1 MTRKLRRG
9 PRGPAAAT
17 RVRSRTKLPPIPPD
31 HMETPH
37 LMDGELPEWAQD
49 GDEYWYTEGDQED
62 DGRIY
67 LWRVY
72 GRCCAKSKQSQRRC
86 RRLPS
91 PGGYV
96 CVIHGGKAPQVRKLA
111 EKRLEALALP
121 AIKALTWWVQQRE
134 FPATAATMINSVL
147 DRTGFEAVSKTKH
160 SGSIASKSEE
170 QQELDQEVL
179 ELLQELKTR

>member
-1 MTRKLRRG
+1 M
-9 PRGPAAAT
+9 
-17 RVRSRTKLPPIPPD
+17 
-31 HMETPH
+31 
-37 LMDGELPEWAQD
+37 
-49 GDEYWYTEGDQED
+49 
-62 DGRIY
+62 IY

-72 GRCCAKSKQSQRRC
+72 GRCRATSKQNQRRC
-86 RRLPS
+86 RKLPL

-121 AIKALTWWVQQRE
+121 VIHALAHWTQQRE
-134 FPATAATMINSVL
+134 FPATAATTIIAVL

-170 QQELDQEVL
+170 QQELDREVFD
-179 ELLQELKTR
+179 LLQELKTR